1 VKDAARP
8 VVVTRAEAPG
18 SGLSGELAR
27 VGLAALH
34 WPVINIEPA
43 APDTWRETLEAIDT
57 FDWIVFTSAH
67 AVEALTD
74 ALPTPPRARIG
85 AVGPSTAEALRER
98 GWRVDLTGSGGAQG
112 LLGALAEA
120 GVRGQRV
127 LHPAGSRALPTLPAG
142 LQQLGATVLSCVVYR
157 TVAST
162 LDVGECRRWIA
173 RRGVGAVTFA
183 SPSAVTELEQALGE
197 RDFSQLLTDAPALA
211 IGPTTARQL
220 TSRGVTAVTSS
231 APTLRALALACRT
244 LHRGVSPGS
253 PEADS
258 ESVTAL
264 GAESR
269 PSS

>member
-1 VKDAARP
+1 MKDAARP

-43 APDTWRETLEAIDT
+43 APDTWREAREAVDT

-74 ALPTPPRARIG
+74 ALPAPPRARIG

-98 GWRVDLTGSGGAQG
+98 GWRVDLIGSGGAES
-112 LLGALAEA
+112 LLAALAAA

-127 LHPAGSRALPTLPAG
+127 LHPAGSRALPTLSAG
-142 LQQLGATVLSCVVYR
+142 LQQLGAAVVSCIVYR
-157 TVAST
+157 TTASA
-162 LDVGECRRWIA
+162 LDVSECRRWIA

-183 SPSAVTELEQALGE
+183 SPSAVTELEHALGE

-220 TSRGVTAVTSS
+220 ASRGVTAVTAS
-231 APTLRALALACRT
+231 APTLRALALACRA
-244 LHRGVSPGS
+244 LHRGASPGS
-253 PEADS
+253 LAADPESAPAPS
-258 ESVTAL
+258 
-264 GAESR
+264 AESR